1 MSHLKKTRCA
11 SEKIYIIFT
20 IYEEEAVLRYAS
32 QKLFKKIIFTYKATC
47 FRLLPI
53 LCDEE

>member
-20 IYEEEAVLRYAS
+20 IYEEEAVLRYES
-32 QKLFKKIIFTYKATC
+32 QKLFLKIIFTYKAT
-47 FRLLPI
+47 
-53 LCDEE
+53 